1 MNLTKG
7 KEPLRLLALSDGL
20 FATVLTLLVL
30 DLGTPAA
37 LDTGGGNIAAFVKWI
52 GPHLFSYLLTFSS
65 QGRSGWHITGTL
77 TMSFATIAAC

>member
-37 LDTGGGNIAAFVKWI
+37 LNAGGGNITAFVKEI
-52 GPHLFSYLLTFSS
+52 GPHLFSYVLTF
-65 QGRSGWHITGTL
+65 WVAGTYWL
-77 TMSFATIAAC
+77 AHHRDFEYVTSYD